1 MSKKSPQDTYSEIDQ
16 IIDSEVFVEC
26 IKTGFKEVG
35 DPRTDDNNS
44 YPLVSLL
51 VMILCAIIAGAN
63 AITQIHQYVEIKI
76 GLFQRLLGV
85 DRAPSYSVFWW
96 LLTRL
101 NPKQLQDAFINWIN
115 SLPIDVKERIIAIDG
130 KRLRGASHKQ
140 PVHLVAA
147 WETGRGLL
155 LGQVK
160 TEEKSNEITAIPE
173 LLKTID
179 IKGATVTIDAAG
191 CQTEITDQIRD
202 QDGNYMIALKG
213 NQGTLHDEAQNFF
226 AQAEEVG
233 YSEAE
238 CIVSTSC
245 EKGHGRIEE
254 RKVVVTSQ
262 LEWLDAK
269 IKSRWRDLN
278 SLIEVTCRREIK
290 GKISEEKRCYISN
303 LILGSKQAGDAV
315 RGHWGIENHLHW
327 TMDVVF
333 LEDASQAATGH
344 AAENLAVF
352 RRMAHNLIKADL
364 GGTRGVA
371 KSRRQAAWD
380 DDYAIRVLSRIFGE
394 KV

>member
-1 MSKKSPQDTYSEIDQ
+1 MYLQKNGDTMSKKSLQDTYSEIDQ
-16 IIDSEVFVEC
+16 IIDSEAFVEC

-63 AITQIHQYVEIKI
+63 AIAQIHQYEEVKI
-76 GLFQRLLGV
+76 GLFQRLLRV

-115 SLPIDVKERIIAIDG
+115 SLPNDMKERIIAIDG

-160 TEEKSNEITAIPE
+160 TKEKSNEITAIPE

-191 CQTEITDQIRD
+191 CQTEITD
-202 QDGNYMIALKG
+202 
-213 NQGTLHDEAQNFF
+213 
-226 AQAEEVG
+226 
-233 YSEAE
+233 
-238 CIVSTSC
+238 
-245 EKGHGRIEE
+245 
-254 RKVVVTSQ
+254 
-262 LEWLDAK
+262 
-269 IKSRWRDLN
+269 
-278 SLIEVTCRREIK
+278 
-290 GKISEEKRCYISN
+290 
-303 LILGSKQAGDAV
+303 
-315 RGHWGIENHLHW
+315 
-327 TMDVVF
+327 
-333 LEDASQAATGH
+333 
-344 AAENLAVF
+344 
-352 RRMAHNLIKADL
+352 
-364 GGTRGVA
+364 
-371 KSRRQAAWD
+371 
-380 DDYAIRVLSRIFGE
+380 
-394 KV
+394 